1 MAFKKV
7 FSQIPAC
14 SIGHTVNNTLSC
26 LKCDMMHI
34 GSNMKLYVPEDQA
47 VPVRAEANAT
57 ALEAGQSIACKVT
70 YSDTVT
76 KEEIK
81 TIVGQ
86 GLTVTSVEV
95 ADTVATV
102 NVRAEAGI
110 YGPRSIIVG
119 YKGVNRIFSVELVK
133 PAETAVPK
141 IKSVT
146 AEPAEVEVGEKAV
159 VTVEFEKEVTK
170 A

>member
-70 YSDTVT
+70 YSDNIT

-95 ADTVATV
+95 AEKVATV
-102 NVRAEAGI
+102 NVKAEAGI

-133 PAETAVPK
+133 PAETDSPK
-141 IKSVT
+141 IKSIV
-146 AEPAEVEVGEKAV
+146 AEPAVVEVGQKSVVTIEFEKAV
-159 VTVEFEKEVTK
+159 TE
-170 A
+170 